1 MAQETRVNPIQ
12 YSDIAASALNNLVA
26 LQQRREET
34 DSAAELARYKLRE
47 AENLRV
53 RQEAQKKKEDIDKEY
68 LGYFDIPGTMK
79 GLSQQKTTE
88 LLGAITAFKGS
99 DQEKAAQAKS
109 VIEGIYRGKQIENSV
124 NEAIEKGVSL
134 LPEDQKKGINVQ
146 ALKNMAIQDAF
157 YNRDANGQLVRK
169 DLGQMDPT
177 VDYVSNILGS
187 NKALKIYD
195 PSSGHNDLVKFLK
208 DVPSETENLKV
219 KTRVGNSVK
228 SEMNNVTYPK
238 LFYTYNPKTEEVK
251 LNTDENGYI
260 ADNIYKQATTLKNID
275 RLLESRTDNLI
286 NDYNSAQANKQ
297 NLGVF
302 YSKYGIKPMEDGQL
316 IDPESPESRDL
327 IKKAIL
333 TDYVKN
339 NTGVKQAESSEK
351 TTIINTG
358 GGSGGGTGGGAGGD
372 VGFRD
377 AYGKL
382 ERAFESALPTNEV
395 TTKKVDGKVTKTTK
409 EIGRNI
415 NSLGSELQPY
425 LIDMAN
431 KINPSTEEGKK
442 YTQDNLI
449 ISKQGGSYKLYEWK
463 PDTKSLG
470 KLITSIDPET
480 IQAKGNKEL
489 GTKSVRKALSSGSA
503 GSGLKKYTPDE
514 IAERRRRLGLS
525 Q

>member
-12 YSDIAASALNNLVA
+12 YSDMAASALDNLAA

-157 YNRDANGQLVRK
+157 YTRDANGQLVRK

-260 ADNIYKQATTLKNID
+260 ADNIYKQATTVKNID

-358 GGSGGGTGGGAGGD
+358 GGSGGGTGGGAGGNVD
-372 VGFRD
+372 FID

-382 ERAFESALPTNEV
+382 EDAY
-395 TTKKVDGKVTKTTK
+395 KKAMFTRIK
-409 EIGRNI
+409 GRPVGANV
-415 NSLGSELQPY
+415 NSLGSYLQPY
-425 LIDMAN
+425 LVDMAN
-431 KINPSTEEGKK
+431 KINPSTEEDKR
-442 YTQDNLI
+442 YTQNNLI
-449 ISKQGGSYKLYEWK
+449 INKEKGKYNLYEWNPEAK
-463 PDTKSLG
+463 NLG
-470 KLITSIDPET
+470 KLITTIEPET
-480 IQAKGNKEL
+480 MQAKGNKDL
-489 GTKSVRKALSSGSA
+489 GAKSVRKAVSSVSA
-503 GSGLKKYTPDE
+503 GSGGGGLKKYTPDE
-514 IAERRRRLGLS
+514 IAERRKRLGLS